1 MKIINFWFLLER
13 ISEKAA
19 SGEKNEPKRCLYI
32 NILPIPRILEVYS
45 KWLLKDAGEIGNE
58 ESIERVRHDSLLCS
72 AFALRPEHIQK
83 HTEWI
88 FLGAASSSYFFF
100 CCFRNR
106 KKEWMEKEKLNSP
119 GSRLLISFSDSYSN
133 HKNRDDWK
141 MENLLRFLSLFLFPF
156 SCLPPIDFINSC
168 FASFSKSRE
177 SDIIE
182 VLLDCD
188 AYVFLSLLCTLPK
201 RQLSSKCS
209 NFYFSKHSEEEG
221 KRAEN
226 WLTDNWQLSISASTS
241 AQPVVKS
248 FRLNSRVLFFLFALK
263 KKHSAGRANNG
274 NFIDMQSWWLAF
286 CQGRRSDVS
295 CCVCRFADM
304 RRTNKYKT
312 HK

>member
-1 MKIINFWFLLER
+1 MFGIRFETGTYTKTYGMDF
-13 ISEKAA
+13 
-19 SGEKNEPKRCLYI
+19 
-32 NILPIPRILEVYS
+32 PRSCFFFV
-45 KWLLKDAGEIGNE
+45 
-58 ESIERVRHDSLLCS
+58 
-72 AFALRPEHIQK
+72 
-83 HTEWI
+83 
-88 FLGAASSSYFFF
+88 FFF

-209 NFYFSKHSEEEG
+209 NFYFSKHNEEEG

-263 KKHSAGRANNG
+263 KKNIPLGARTTETLSICRAGGLLFVRAGAATCRVVCADLPICDAPINIKHINNQFYCPISAAAA
-274 NFIDMQSWWLAF
+274 I
-286 CQGRRSDVS
+286 
-295 CCVCRFADM
+295 
-304 RRTNKYKT
+304 YT
-312 HK
+312 HGIVKHFPTISYI